1 MKGVVNRIR
10 RAFLA
15 GLLVVVPI
23 GVTAWVMVLL
33 IGFLENFQPE
43 SLIGQKIP
51 GLGIFLALTTTLLL
65 GLVTESVVGRSLLGL
80 YERILARVPFI
91 SSVYNGIKQLMVQVF
106 QSEKGFD
113 KVVLV
118 QWPRQGVYSI
128 GFLTSKASVIGADGR
143 QYANLFLP
151 STPNPTTGFYF
162 MAPVDELVDTD
173 LTVEQAF
180 KQLMSV
186 GIVSPEQHIDLKR
199 RLAAPPVVR
208 ELNG

>member
-1 MKGVVNRIR
+1 MKGVVIRIR

-113 KVVLV
+113 KVVLL

-128 GFLTSKASVIGADGR
+128 GFLTSKASVIGEDGR